1 MKVEDKKK
9 GKSKE
14 DSIKSILLFLGEGAG
29 MPEKVEE
36 EEEEEKEEAMLPKGA
51 DLLSMLQNL

>member
-1 MKVEDKKK
+1 MKLEDKKK

-14 DSIKSILLFLGEGAG
+14 ESIKSILLFLGEGAE
-29 MPEKVEE
+29 MPEKKK
-36 EEEEEKEEAMLPKGA
+36 EEEEEKEEAVLPEGA